1 MSALNLTREV
11 GGSAFGLGLALTALT
26 IDQNDWSATQFGMP
40 DVKGPVGPLRHME
53 KEVREAIEKPN
64 DIEEYAD
71 ILILWLDATWRAG
84 FSMEQVIQ
92 AAHNKM
98 KVNRERHWQK
108 IIDPNAPC
116 EHERIGSGG
125 RLIT

>member
-1 MSALNLTREV
+1 MKMSALNLTREV

-26 IDQNDWSATQFGMP
+26 IDQNDWSQSRFGTP
-40 DVKGPVGPLRHME
+40 EVKGPIGPLRHME
-53 KEVREAIEKPN
+53 KEVVEAINEPG

-71 ILILWLDATWRAG
+71 LLILWLDATWRAG
-84 FSMEQVIQ
+84 FTLEQVIQ

-98 KVNRERHWQK
+98 KVNREREWQA

-116 EHERIGSGG
+116 EHQRGGS